1 MDGQTLL
8 QRCEDA
14 SKKEVKK
21 FFRKE
26 KKREIF
32 PTLFWCFPEDGR
44 TDGQTQGWT
53 DRPSYRDAWMH
64 SIKEVKKYFW
74 KEEEKEIFPTLFWCF
89 PKDGR
94 MDRQTHGQTDRP
106 SYRDAWTHLK
116 KRRKKEKVWQKKN
129 RKKET
134 NCTVVQI
141 NHEL

>member
-53 DRPSYRDAWMH
+53 DRPSYRDAW
-64 SIKEVKKYFW
+64 
-74 KEEEKEIFPTLFWCF
+74 
-89 PKDGR
+89 
-94 MDRQTHGQTDRP
+94 
-106 SYRDAWTHLK
+106 THLK
-116 KRRKKEKVWQKKN
+116 IF
-129 RKKET
+129 T
-134 NCTVVQI
+134 HFGHFFPQI
-141 NHEL
+141 TDILVAKFDFAYMPGRY